1 MSDLSVE
8 YCGNNV
14 WLAQAKVKGKW
25 IVKSYD
31 ERPSYRKAKQDFKA
45 EM

>member
-8 YCGNNV
+8 YLGDGI
-14 WLAQAKVKGKW
+14 WMAQAKIKGRW

-31 ERPSYRKAKQDFKA
+31 ERPSYKKAKQDFKA

>member
-8 YCGNNV
+8 YLGDGI
-14 WLAQAKVKGKW
+14 WMAQAKIKGRW
-25 IVKSYD
+25 IIKSYD
-31 ERPSYRKAKQDFKA
+31 ERPSYKRAKEDFRK

>member
-14 WLAQAKVKGKW
+14 WLAQAKVNGRW

-31 ERPSYRKAKQDFKA
+31 ERPSYRKAKEDFKK